1 MKLLNN
7 ELDMNDCACTLE
19 EAIILRN
26 ILKQRVDDLPQQL
39 YDKYEVGGRGTN
51 TELITAGLATVGVV
65 LRLFTPERFPKIQ
78 REYMGYLTPEYN
90 KCIEVGIT
98 LGYFSS
104 DDEFN
109 AALATDFIL
118 FATKFFKFRHGVKYS
133 PPSMFTYFKDRID
146 DVNLDETIYYYLIT
160 TFLSGMYDED
170 RLDDLF
176 ILIYNYKS
184 HMDMLVNKEDLWNL
198 PTVLFNCLGIN
209 ERVYDDRFYI
219 GEDVTTKQAVSML
232 KDVQKDLM
240 AKVNMINGA
249 INILEGVQ

>member
-1 MKLLNN
+1 MKLINGKLN
-7 ELDMNDCACTLE
+7 MNDCACTLE
-19 EAIILRN
+19 EAIRLHD
-26 ILKQRVDDLPQQL
+26 ILKQRVDNLPQQL
-39 YDKYEVGGRGTN
+39 YDKYEADDMDTN

-98 LGYFSS
+98 LGYLNT

-109 AALATDFIL
+109 AALTTDFIL
-118 FATKFFKFRHGVKYS
+118 FATRFFKFRHRVKYS
-133 PPSMFTYFKDRID
+133 PPAMFTYFKDRLD

-198 PTVLFNCLGIN
+198 PTALFNCLSIN

-240 AKVNMINGA
+240 EKVNMINGA
-249 INILEGVQ
+249 ISILEGVQ